1 MDNSKDY
8 ARDFGDEYAFGED
21 VEFVIPK
28 IEHNI
33 RPCGNQGKNTE
44 TKSACTIVGAINQII
59 RLFGIDLDMEKTNKL
74 YIEAVKYCEN
84 FGYQIGA

>member
-1 MDNSKDY
+1 MTEKNF

-33 RPCGNQGKNTE
+33 RPKGNQ
-44 TKSACTIVGAINQII
+44 
-59 RLFGIDLDMEKTNKL
+59 
-74 YIEAVKYCEN
+74 
-84 FGYQIGA
+84 